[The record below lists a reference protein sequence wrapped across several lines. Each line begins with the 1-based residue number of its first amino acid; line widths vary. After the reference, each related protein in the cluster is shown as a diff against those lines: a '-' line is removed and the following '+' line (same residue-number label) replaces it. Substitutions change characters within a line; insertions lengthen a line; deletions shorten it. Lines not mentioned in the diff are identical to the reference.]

1 MLSVPV
7 SGKWAKRD
15 ADGVMM
21 ECNAVKA
28 DVKALTIKI
37 NTLRGMPG

>member
-21 ECNAVKA
+21 DRNAVEA
-28 DVKALTIKI
+28 DVKAPTTKI
-37 NTLRGMPG
+37 NALRGMPG